1 MAVKA
6 SAESIREMKASISKT
21 INDIQR
27 ISNGIKS
34 GMSATGGWDD
44 AKASEF
50 NMLMQKT
57 ARLTES
63 PVSTLQAALPK
74 LEKLAQSLDQ
84 YNSVKFK

>member
-6 SAESIREMKASISKT
+6 SAEAIREMKKNISQT

-34 GMSATGGWDD
+34 GMSASNGWDD
-44 AKASEF
+44 SKAAEF
-50 NMLMQKT
+50 NMIMQKT

-63 PVSTLQAALPK
+63 PISTLQAALPK
-74 LEKLAQSLDQ
+74 LEKLAQALDR
-84 YNSVKFK
+84 YNSTNF

>member
-6 SAESIREMKASISKT
+6 SAEAIREMKKNISQT

-27 ISNGIKS
+27 ISSGIKS
-34 GMSATGGWDD
+34 GMSASGGWDD
-44 AKASEF
+44 TKAAEF
-50 NMLMQKT
+50 NMIMQKT

-74 LEKLAQSLDQ
+74 LEKLAQALDK
-84 YNSVKFK
+84 YNSTKF